1 LLAQSKIETL
11 RKYISDFI
19 QVFLGKAVARS
30 DQSLKRLYS
39 PMVSSE
45 AFLTLNEANDFSFDF
60 ISTLMNITL
69 SILAISYVIESRM
82 IIAYCL
88 SFFLAFVFLTL
99 FRKKA
104 SNLSNRFQTSRINVQ
119 NILSQAWD
127 NVLLGNSYS
136 LNL

>member
-1 LLAQSKIETL
+1 
-11 RKYISDFI
+11 
-19 QVFLGKAVARS
+19 
-30 DQSLKRLYS
+30 
-39 PMVSSE
+39 
-45 AFLTLNEANDFSFDF
+45 
-60 ISTLMNITL
+60 
-69 SILAISYVIESRM
+69 SRM

-136 LNL
+136 LNLWKKRFYNGIHHTKKATAASEGFNHLVSSLAMVITMVPVLGTMAWLIYTHRGQP